1 MYLILVGGGIV
12 EIFKIIV
19 TVIFAVICLALTAI
33 VLMQEGKSGGLS
45 GSVAGGTETYWGR
58 NKGRSMEGK
67 LEKIT
72 KYLAIGFIVL
82 SLVLNIL

>member
-1 MYLILVGGGIV
+1 MTVV
-12 EIFKIIV
+12 KIIV
-19 TVIFAVICLALTAI
+19 TIIFALICLALTVI

-45 GSVAGGTETYWGR
+45 GSVAGSTETYWGR

>member
-1 MYLILVGGGIV
+1 MAV
-12 EIFKIIV
+12 FKIII
-19 TVIFAVICLALTAI
+19 TVIFAVICVSLTAI

-45 GSVAGGTETYWGR
+45 GSVAGATETYWGR

-72 KYLAIGFIVL
+72 KYLAIRFRVL
-82 SLVLNIL
+82 SLVMNIR